1 MPLRHALQAPGGSNQ
16 GVNHYILVEGAES
29 QSNVQSSSRTWVSL
43 PRRLRCPGLIF
54 SLMCCLPGF
63 LRITLPLPVILYRFA
78 AACMRVKTTA

>member
-1 MPLRHALQAPGGSNQ
+1 MTWLQVQGPG
-16 GVNHYILVEGAES
+16 
-29 QSNVQSSSRTWVSL
+29 RTWVSL

-78 AACMRVKTTA
+78 AA